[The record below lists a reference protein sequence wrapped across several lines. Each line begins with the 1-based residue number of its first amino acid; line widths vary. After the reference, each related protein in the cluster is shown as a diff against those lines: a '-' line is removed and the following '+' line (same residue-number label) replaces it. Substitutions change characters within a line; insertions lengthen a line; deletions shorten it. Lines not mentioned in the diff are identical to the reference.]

1 MKDGILNRTAARHF
15 LRKPPEQAHES
26 ALRRLRF
33 LDNHSRLLAALA
45 GRFPKE
51 SWPVEAG
58 GVQLDNPLI
67 LAAGL
72 VKGDG
77 FASEAEAMDAVKQ
90 GRNIIP
96 GWRSVPALVG
106 AVEMGSFTP
115 APRLGNPGTVLWRDA
130 EHRTL
135 YNRIGLRNPGARA
148 AAAFLSERQ
157 AELPAIYGISL
168 ATDPDETDLQQKCES
183 IAEAAKHFMSA
194 GLRPSWVTVN
204 LSCPNTE
211 PTRRTGLTG
220 NTKPANRTDLA
231 GETNPANQ
239 NANTTAHQATI
250 NPAIQTADEP
260 AHQAT
265 TNPAIQTATE
275 PPDHAKAIC
284 TAVKQ
289 ELPAEIPLWAKVG
302 PDLPDDA
309 VFQELAQALAEAGA
323 KAIIAVNTATR
334 QVPQS
339 GSQEAQR
346 DSERTRGGSELA
358 QGNSERAKHSAERR
372 QRGSE
377 RTQSSSEHL
386 GGDDMATSNFP
397 QSSAAETQAGMGGA
411 SLRSEALRAVSALA
425 DATHLSNAHRETY
438 SATTQTHPLDI
449 IGCGGILHGS
459 DLQAF
464 QNAGAKAAQYWSALV
479 FRGPKAATL
488 IARESKQI
496 RQKQIA

>member
-1 MKDGILNRTAARHF
+1 M
-15 LRKPPEQAHES
+15 ES
-26 ALRRLRF
+26 
-33 LDNHSRLLAALA
+33 
-45 GRFPKE
+45 
-51 SWPVEAG
+51 
-58 GVQLDNPLI
+58 PLI

-77 FASEAEAMDAVKQ
+77 FATEAEAMDAVKQ

-115 APRLGNPGTVLWRDA
+115 VPRLGNSGTVLWRDA

-148 AAAFLSERQ
+148 AAAFLGERLT
-157 AELPAIYGISL
+157 ELPATYGISL
-168 ATDPDETDLQQKCES
+168 AADPDETDLPKKCEG

-211 PTRRTGLTG
+211 PTWRTGLTGNTKPTSRTDLAG

-231 GETNPANQ
+231 GETNPATQ
-239 NANTTAHQATI
+239 TANTPAHQATI
-250 NPAIQTADEP
+250 NPAIQTANTP

-284 TAVKQ
+284 AAVKQ

-302 PDLPDDA
+302 PDLPEA
-309 VFQELAQALAEAGA
+309 AYQELAQALAEAGA
-323 KAIIAVNTATR
+323 KAIVAVNTATR

-339 GSQEAQR
+339 SSQKA
-346 DSERTRGGSELA
+346 
-358 QGNSERAKHSAERR
+358 

-377 RTQSSSEHL
+377 PTQGSSDHL
-386 GGDDMATSNFP
+386 GGDHAANSKTL
-397 QSSAAETQAGMGGA
+397 QSSATETQAGMGGA
-411 SLRSEALRAVSALA
+411 SLLPEALRAVSALA
-425 DATHLSNAHRETY
+425 AATHLSAAAPESP
-438 SATTQTHPLDI
+438 SATTQNPPLDI
-449 IGCGGILHGS
+449 IGCGGIFNGS

-479 FRGPKAATL
+479 FRGPNAPTL
-488 IARESKQI
+488 IARESKQA
-496 RQKQIA
+496 R

>member
-1 MKDGILNRTAARHF
+1 M
-15 LRKPPEQAHES
+15 ES
-26 ALRRLRF
+26 
-33 LDNHSRLLAALA
+33 
-45 GRFPKE
+45 
-51 SWPVEAG
+51 
-58 GVQLDNPLI
+58 PLI

-77 FASEAEAMDAVKQ
+77 FATEAEAMDAVKQ

-115 APRLGNPGTVLWRDA
+115 VPRLGNSGTVLWRDA

-148 AAAFLSERQ
+148 AAAFLGERLT
-157 AELPAIYGISL
+157 ELPATYGISL
-168 ATDPDETDLQQKCES
+168 AADPDETDLPKKCEG

-211 PTRRTGLTG
+211 PTWRTGLTGNTKPTSRTDLAG

-231 GETNPANQ
+231 GETNPATQ
-239 NANTTAHQATI
+239 TANTPAHQATI

-265 TNPAIQTATE
+265 TNPAIQTSTE
-275 PPDHAKAIC
+275 PPDHAKTIC
-284 TAVKQ
+284 AAVKQ

-302 PDLPDDA
+302 PDLPEA
-309 VFQELAQALAEAGA
+309 AYQELAQALAEAGA
-323 KAIIAVNTATR
+323 KAIVAVNTATR

-339 GSQEAQR
+339 SNQEAQR
-346 DSERTRGGSELA
+346 DSEPT
-358 QGNSERAKHSAERR
+358 QG
-372 QRGSE
+372 
-377 RTQSSSEHL
+377 SSEHL
-386 GGDDMATSNFP
+386 GGDDAANSKTL
-397 QSSAAETQAGMGGA
+397 QSSATETQAGMGGA
-411 SLRSEALRAVSALA
+411 SLLPEALRAVSALA
-425 DATHLSNAHRETY
+425 AATHLSAADPESP
-438 SATTQTHPLDI
+438 SATPQNPPLDI
-449 IGCGGILHGS
+449 IGCGGILNGS

-479 FRGPKAATL
+479 FRGPNAATL
-488 IARESKQI
+488 IARESKQA
-496 RQKQIA
+496 R

>member
-1 MKDGILNRTAARHF
+1 MRDGILNRAAARHF

-33 LDNHSRLLAALA
+33 LDKHPRLLAVLA

-51 SWPVEAG
+51 SWPLEAG

-77 FASEAEAMDAVKQ
+77 FAIEAEAMDAVGR

-96 GWRSVPALVG
+96 GWRSVPALAG

-168 ATDPDETDLQQKCES
+168 ATDPEETDLQQKCEG
-183 IAEAAKHFMSA
+183 IVEAVKHFMSA

-211 PTRRTGLTG
+211 PTWRTGLTG
-220 NTKPANRTDLA
+220 NTKPASRSDLT
-231 GETNPANQ
+231 GETNPATHT
-239 NANTTAHQATI
+239 ANTPAHQATI
-250 NPAIQTADEP
+250 NPATQTADVP

-265 TNPAIQTATE
+265 TNSAIQTATE
-275 PPDHAKAIC
+275 PTDRAKAIC
-284 TAVKQ
+284 AAVKQ

-302 PDLPDDA
+302 PDLPDA
-309 VFQELAQALAEAGA
+309 VYQELAQALVEAGA

-334 QVPQS
+334 KV
-339 GSQEAQR
+339 
-346 DSERTRGGSELA
+346 
-358 QGNSERAKHSAERR
+358 
-372 QRGSE
+372 
-377 RTQSSSEHL
+377 
-386 GGDDMATSNFP
+386 P
-397 QSSAAETQAGMGGA
+397 QSSAAETQAGMGGP
-411 SLRSEALRAVSALA
+411 SLRPEALRAVSALTA
-425 DATHLSNAHRETY
+425 ATHLSPADTEPP
-438 SATTQTHPLDI
+438 SSTTQTHPLDI
-449 IGCGGILHGS
+449 IGCGGILNGS

-479 FRGPKAATL
+479 FRGPNAPTL
-488 IARESKQI
+488 IAREAQS
-496 RQKQIA
+496 RDAP

>member
-1 MKDGILNRTAARHF
+1 MKDGILNRATTRHF
-15 LRKPPEQAHES
+15 LRKSPERAHES

-33 LDNHSRLLAALA
+33 LDKHSRLLAALA

-58 GVQLDNPLI
+58 GVRLESPLI

-77 FASEAEAMDAVKQ
+77 FATEAEAMDAVKQ

-96 GWRSVPALVG
+96 GWRSVPALAG

-148 AAAFLSERQ
+148 AAAFLGERL
-157 AELPAIYGISL
+157 AELPATYGISL
-168 ATDPDETDLQQKCES
+168 AADPDETDLQQKCEG
-183 IAEAAKHFMSA
+183 IAVAVKHFISA

-211 PTRRTGLTG
+211 PTWRIGLTD
-220 NTKPANRTDLA
+220 NNKPANQTDSA
-231 GETNPANQ
+231 GETNPATQ
-239 NANTTAHQATI
+239 TANAPAHQAAI
-250 NPAIQTADEP
+250 NPAIP
-260 AHQAT
+260 
-265 TNPAIQTATE
+265 TATE

-284 TAVKQ
+284 AAVKQ

-302 PDLPDDA
+302 PDLPEA
-309 VFQELAQALAEAGA
+309 AYQELAQALAEAGA
-323 KAIIAVNTATR
+323 KAIVAVNTATR

-339 GSQEAQR
+339 INQEA
-346 DSERTRGGSELA
+346 
-358 QGNSERAKHSAERR
+358 
-372 QRGSE
+372 
-377 RTQSSSEHL
+377 
-386 GGDDMATSNFP
+386 
-397 QSSAAETQAGMGGA
+397 QAGMGGA
-411 SLRSEALRAVSALA
+411 PLLPEALRAVSALA
-425 DATHLSNAHRETY
+425 AATHLSAADPESP
-438 SATTQTHPLDI
+438 SATTQNPPLDI
-449 IGCGGILHGS
+449 IGCGGILNGS

-479 FRGPKAATL
+479 FRGPNAPTL
-488 IARESKQI
+488 IARESKQA
-496 RQKQIA
+496 R

>member
-15 LRKPPEQAHES
+15 LRKSPGQAHES

-33 LDNHSRLLAALA
+33 LDKHSRLLAALA

-58 GVQLDNPLI
+58 GVQLSNPLI

-77 FASEAEAMDAVKQ
+77 FASEAEAMEAVGR

-96 GWRSVPALVG
+96 GWRSVPALAG

-148 AAAFLSERQ
+148 AAAFLGERL
-157 AELPAIYGISL
+157 AELPATFGISL
-168 ATDPDETDLQQKCES
+168 ASDPDEADLQQKCEG

-194 GLRPSWVTVN
+194 GLRPSWITVN

-211 PTRRTGLTG
+211 PTWRTGLTG
-220 NTKPANRTDLA
+220 NTKPVSQADLA
-231 GETNPANQ
+231 GETNPATQ
-239 NANTTAHQATI
+239 TANAPAHQATI
-250 NPAIQTADEP
+250 NPAIQTANAP
-260 AHQAT
+260 THQAAI
-265 TNPAIQTATE
+265 NPAIPTATE

-284 TAVKQ
+284 AAVKQ

-302 PDLPDDA
+302 PDLPEA
-309 VFQELAQALAEAGA
+309 AYQELAQALAEAGA
-323 KAIIAVNTATR
+323 KAIVAVNTATR

-339 GSQEAQR
+339 SSQEAQ
-346 DSERTRGGSELA
+346 GS
-358 QGNSERAKHSAERR
+358 
-372 QRGSE
+372 SE
-377 RTQSSSEHL
+377 RTQGGSIRTQGSSEQL
-386 GGDDMATSNFP
+386 NEDDATTHKFP
-397 QSSAAETQAGMGGA
+397 QPSAVETQAGMGGA
-411 SLRSEALRAVSALA
+411 SLRPETLRAVSALA
-425 DATHLSNAHRETY
+425 AATHLSSADTESP
-438 SATTQTHPLDI
+438 SATTQTPPLDI
-449 IGCGGILHGS
+449 IGCGGILNGG

-479 FRGPKAATL
+479 FRGPNAPTL
-488 IARESKQI
+488 IARESKQA
-496 RQKQIA
+496 R

>member
-1 MKDGILNRTAARHF
+1 MAQNFGGLFNRAAVRHF
-15 LRKPPEQAHES
+15 LRKPPGQAHES

-33 LDNHSRLLAALA
+33 LDKHFRLLAALA

-58 GVQLDNPLI
+58 GVRLDNPLI

-77 FASEAEAMDAVKQ
+77 FATEAEAMEAAGR

-96 GWRSVPALVG
+96 GWRSVPALAG

-148 AAAFLSERQ
+148 AAAFLGERLT
-157 AELPAIYGISL
+157 ELPATYGISL
-168 ATDPDETDLQQKCES
+168 AADPDETDLPKKCEG

-211 PTRRTGLTG
+211 PTWRTGLTG
-220 NTKPANRTDLA
+220 NTKPASQADLA
-231 GETNPANQ
+231 GETNPA
-239 NANTTAHQATI
+239 T
-250 NPAIQTADEP
+250 QTANGP

-265 TNPAIQTATE
+265 TNPAIPTATE

-284 TAVKQ
+284 AAVKQ
-289 ELPAEIPLWAKVG
+289 ELLAEIPLWAKVG
-302 PDLPDDA
+302 PDLPEA
-309 VFQELAQALAEAGA
+309 AYQELAQALAEAGA
-323 KAIIAVNTATR
+323 KAIVAVNTATR

-339 GSQEAQR
+339 SSQKA
-346 DSERTRGGSELA
+346 
-358 QGNSERAKHSAERR
+358 

-377 RTQSSSEHL
+377 PTQGSSDHL
-386 GGDDMATSNFP
+386 GGDHAANSKTLQPSAT
-397 QSSAAETQAGMGGA
+397 ETQAGIGGA
-411 SLRSEALRAVSALA
+411 SLLPEALRAVSALA
-425 DATHLSNAHRETY
+425 AATHLSAADPESP
-438 SATTQTHPLDI
+438 SATTQTPPLDI
-449 IGCGGILHGS
+449 IGCGGILNGS

-479 FRGPKAATL
+479 FRGPNAATL
-488 IARESKQI
+488 IAREAQS
-496 RQKQIA
+496 RDAP

>member
-1 MKDGILNRTAARHF
+1 MAQNSGGLFNRVATRHF

-33 LDNHSRLLAALA
+33 LDKHPRLLAALA

-51 SWPVEAG
+51 SWPLEAG
-58 GVQLDNPLI
+58 GVRLDNPLI

-77 FASEAEAMDAVKQ
+77 FATEEEAMEAVKQ

-115 APRLGNPGTVLWRDA
+115 EPRLGNPGTVLWRDA

-148 AAAFLSERQ
+148 AAAFLGERLT
-157 AELPAIYGISL
+157 ELPATYGISL
-168 ATDPDETDLQQKCES
+168 AADPDETDLPKKCEG

-211 PTRRTGLTG
+211 STW
-220 NTKPANRTDLA
+220 RTDLA
-231 GETNPANQ
+231 GDTKPASQADLADETNPAARTNPATQ
-239 NANTTAHQATI
+239 TANAPADQSAI
-250 NPAIQTADEP
+250 NPA
-260 AHQAT
+260 
-265 TNPAIQTATE
+265 NRTATE

-284 TAVKQ
+284 AAVKQ
-289 ELPAEIPLWAKVG
+289 ELSAEIPLWAKVG
-302 PDLPDDA
+302 PDLPEA
-309 VFQELAQALAEAGA
+309 AYQELAQALAEAGA
-323 KAIIAVNTATR
+323 KAIVAVNTATR

-339 GSQEAQR
+339 GSQEAQ
-346 DSERTRGGSELA
+346 
-358 QGNSERAKHSAERR
+358 
-372 QRGSE
+372 
-377 RTQSSSEHL
+377 
-386 GGDDMATSNFP
+386 
-397 QSSAAETQAGMGGA
+397 AGMGGA
-411 SLRSEALRAVSALA
+411 SLRPETLRAVSALA
-425 DATHLSNAHRETY
+425 AATHLSAADPESP
-438 SATTQTHPLDI
+438 SATTQIPPLDI
-449 IGCGGILHGS
+449 IGCGGVLHGS

-479 FRGPKAATL
+479 FRGPNAPTL
-488 IARESKQI
+488 IAREAQS
-496 RQKQIA
+496 RDAP

>member
-1 MKDGILNRTAARHF
+1 MAQNSGGLFNRAAARHF
-15 LRKPPEQAHES
+15 LRKSPERAHES

-33 LDNHSRLLAALA
+33 LDKHPRLLAALA

-58 GVQLDNPLI
+58 GVRLESPLI

-77 FASEAEAMDAVKQ
+77 FATEAEAMDAVKQ

-148 AAAFLSERQ
+148 ATAFLGKRL
-157 AELPAIYGISL
+157 AELPATYGISL
-168 ATDPDETDLQQKCES
+168 ATDPEETDLKQKCES
-183 IAEAAKHFMSA
+183 IAEAAKHFISA

-211 PTRRTGLTG
+211 PTWGTGLAG

-231 GETNPANQ
+231 GETNPATQ
-239 NANTTAHQATI
+239 TANAPAHQATI
-250 NPAIQTADEP
+250 NPAIP
-260 AHQAT
+260 
-265 TNPAIQTATE
+265 TATE
-275 PPDHAKAIC
+275 PPDHAKTIC
-284 TAVKQ
+284 AAVKQ

-302 PDLPDDA
+302 PDLPEA
-309 VFQELAQALAEAGA
+309 AYQELAQALAEAGA
-323 KAIIAVNTATR
+323 KAIVAVNTATR

-339 GSQEAQR
+339 SSQKA
-346 DSERTRGGSELA
+346 
-358 QGNSERAKHSAERR
+358 

-377 RTQSSSEHL
+377 PTQGSSDHL
-386 GGDDMATSNFP
+386 GGDDAATSKTL
-397 QSSAAETQAGMGGA
+397 QSSATETQAGMGGA
-411 SLRSEALRAVSALA
+411 SLLPEALRAVSALA
-425 DATHLSNAHRETY
+425 AATHLSAADPESP
-438 SATTQTHPLDI
+438 SATTQNPPLDI
-449 IGCGGILHGS
+449 IGCGGIFNGS

-479 FRGPKAATL
+479 FRGPNAPTL
-488 IARESKQI
+488 IARESKQA
-496 RQKQIA
+496 R

>member
-1 MKDGILNRTAARHF
+1 M
-15 LRKPPEQAHES
+15 ES
-26 ALRRLRF
+26 
-33 LDNHSRLLAALA
+33 
-45 GRFPKE
+45 
-51 SWPVEAG
+51 
-58 GVQLDNPLI
+58 PLI

-77 FASEAEAMDAVKQ
+77 FATEAEAMDAVKQ

-115 APRLGNPGTVLWRDA
+115 VPRLGNSGTVLWRDA

-148 AAAFLSERQ
+148 AAAFLGERLT
-157 AELPAIYGISL
+157 ELPATYGISL
-168 ATDPDETDLQQKCES
+168 AADPDETDLPKKCEG

-211 PTRRTGLTG
+211 PTWRTGLTGNTKPTSRTDLAG

-231 GETNPANQ
+231 GETNSANQ
-239 NANTTAHQATI
+239 TANTPAHQATI

-265 TNPAIQTATE
+265 TNPAIQTSTE
-275 PPDHAKAIC
+275 PPDHAKTIC
-284 TAVKQ
+284 AAVKQ

-302 PDLPDDA
+302 PDLPEA
-309 VFQELAQALAEAGA
+309 AYQELAQALAEAGA
-323 KAIIAVNTATR
+323 KAIVAVNTATR

-339 GSQEAQR
+339 SNQEAQR
-346 DSERTRGGSELA
+346 DSEPT
-358 QGNSERAKHSAERR
+358 QG
-372 QRGSE
+372 
-377 RTQSSSEHL
+377 SSEHL
-386 GGDDMATSNFP
+386 GGDDAANSKTL
-397 QSSAAETQAGMGGA
+397 QSSATETQAGMGGA
-411 SLRSEALRAVSALA
+411 SLLPEALRAVSALA
-425 DATHLSNAHRETY
+425 AATHLSAADPESP
-438 SATTQTHPLDI
+438 SATPQNPPLDI
-449 IGCGGILHGS
+449 IGCGGILNGS

-479 FRGPKAATL
+479 FRGPNAATL
-488 IARESKQI
+488 IARESKQA
-496 RQKQIA
+496 R

>member
-1 MKDGILNRTAARHF
+1 MKDGILNRAAARHF

-58 GVQLDNPLI
+58 GVRLESPLI

-96 GWRSVPALVG
+96 GWRSAPALVG

-115 APRLGNPGTVLWRDA
+115 APRLGNSGTVLWRDA

-168 ATDPDETDLQQKCES
+168 ATDPEETDLQQKCEG
-183 IAEAAKHFMSA
+183 IVEAVKHFMSA

-211 PTRRTGLTG
+211 STWRTGLSG
-220 NTKPANRTDLA
+220 NTKPASRTDLD
-231 GETNPANQ
+231 GETNPATQ
-239 NANTTAHQATI
+239 TANTPAHQATINPAILTADEPAHQATI

-260 AHQAT
+260 ARQAT
-265 TNPAIQTATE
+265 TNPATQTATE

-302 PDLPDDA
+302 PDLPDA
-309 VFQELAQALAEAGA
+309 VYQELAQALVEAGA
-323 KAIIAVNTATR
+323 KAIVAINTATR

-339 GSQEAQR
+339 GSQEAQ
-346 DSERTRGGSELA
+346 
-358 QGNSERAKHSAERR
+358 
-372 QRGSE
+372 
-377 RTQSSSEHL
+377 
-386 GGDDMATSNFP
+386 
-397 QSSAAETQAGMGGA
+397 AGMGGA
-411 SLRSEALRAVSALA
+411 SLLPEALRAVSALA
-425 DATHLSNAHRETY
+425 AAVQLSTAHTESP
-438 SATTQTHPLDI
+438 SATTQNPPIDI
-449 IGCGGILHGS
+449 IGCGGILNGS

-464 QNAGAKAAQYWSALV
+464 QNAGAKATQYWSALV
-479 FRGPKAATL
+479 FRGPNAPTL
-488 IARESKQI
+488 IAREAQS
-496 RQKQIA
+496 RDAP

>member
-1 MKDGILNRTAARHF
+1 MTQNSGGLFNRAAARHF
-15 LRKPPEQAHES
+15 LRKPPGQAHES

-33 LDNHSRLLAALA
+33 LDKHPGLLAAFA

-77 FASEAEAMDAVKQ
+77 FATEEEAMEAVKQ

-96 GWRSVPALVG
+96 GWRSVPALAG
-106 AVEMGSFTP
+106 AVEVGSFTP
-115 APRLGNPGTVLWRDA
+115 APRMGNPGTVLWRDA

-148 AAAFLSERQ
+148 AAAFLGERL
-157 AELPAIYGISL
+157 AELPATYGISL
-168 ATDPDETDLQQKCES
+168 AADPDETDLQQKCEG
-183 IAEAAKHFMSA
+183 IAVAVKHFISA

-211 PTRRTGLTG
+211 PTWRTDLAGD
-220 NTKPANRTDLA
+220 TKPASRSDLA
-231 GETNPANQ
+231 GETNQATPTAN
-239 NANTTAHQATI
+239 APAHQATI
-250 NPAIQTADEP
+250 NPAIQTADVP
-260 AHQAT
+260 VNQAT
-265 TNPAIQTATE
+265 TNPAIPTTTE

-284 TAVKQ
+284 AAVKQ
-289 ELPAEIPLWAKVG
+289 ELSAEIPLWAKVG
-302 PDLPDDA
+302 PDLPEA
-309 VFQELAQALAEAGA
+309 AYQELAQALAEAGA
-323 KAIIAVNTATR
+323 KAIVAVNTATR

-339 GSQEAQR
+339 SSQKA
-346 DSERTRGGSELA
+346 
-358 QGNSERAKHSAERR
+358 

-377 RTQSSSEHL
+377 PTQGSSEHL
-386 GGDDMATSNFP
+386 GGDDAATSKTL
-397 QSSAAETQAGMGGA
+397 QSSATETQAGMGGA
-411 SLRSEALRAVSALA
+411 SLLPEALRAVSALA
-425 DATHLSNAHRETY
+425 AATHLSAAAPESP
-438 SATTQTHPLDI
+438 SATTQNPPLDI
-449 IGCGGILHGS
+449 IGCGGIFNGS

-479 FRGPKAATL
+479 FRGPNAPTL
-488 IARESKQI
+488 IARESKQA
-496 RQKQIA
+496 R

>member
-1 MKDGILNRTAARHF
+1 M
-15 LRKPPEQAHES
+15 
-26 ALRRLRF
+26 
-33 LDNHSRLLAALA
+33 
-45 GRFPKE
+45 
-51 SWPVEAG
+51 
-58 GVQLDNPLI
+58 DNPLI

-77 FASEAEAMDAVKQ
+77 FATEAEAMDAVKQ

-148 AAAFLSERQ
+148 ATAFLGKRL
-157 AELPAIYGISL
+157 AELPATYGISL
-168 ATDPDETDLQQKCES
+168 ATDPEETDLKQKCES
-183 IAEAAKHFMSA
+183 IAEAAKHFISA

-211 PTRRTGLTG
+211 PTWGTGLAG

-231 GETNPANQ
+231 GETNPATQ
-239 NANTTAHQATI
+239 TANAPAHQATI
-250 NPAIQTADEP
+250 NPAIP
-260 AHQAT
+260 
-265 TNPAIQTATE
+265 TATE
-275 PPDHAKAIC
+275 PPDHAKTIC
-284 TAVKQ
+284 AAVKQ

-302 PDLPDDA
+302 PDLPEA
-309 VFQELAQALAEAGA
+309 VYQELAQALAEAGA
-323 KAIIAVNTATR
+323 KAIVAVNTATR

-339 GSQEAQR
+339 INQKA
-346 DSERTRGGSELA
+346 
-358 QGNSERAKHSAERR
+358 

-377 RTQSSSEHL
+377 PTQGSSEHL
-386 GGDDMATSNFP
+386 GGDDAATSKTL
-397 QSSAAETQAGMGGA
+397 QSGATETQAGMGGA
-411 SLRSEALRAVSALA
+411 SLRPEALRAVSALA
-425 DATHLSNAHRETY
+425 AATHLSAAAPESP
-438 SATTQTHPLDI
+438 SATTQNPPLDI
-449 IGCGGILHGS
+449 IGCGGIFNGS

-479 FRGPKAATL
+479 FRGPNAPTL
-488 IARESKQI
+488 IARESKQA
-496 RQKQIA
+496 R

>member
-1 MKDGILNRTAARHF
+1 MAQNSGGLFNRVAARHF
-15 LRKPPEQAHES
+15 LRKSPEQAHES

-33 LDNHSRLLAALA
+33 LDKHPRLLAALA

-58 GVQLDNPLI
+58 GVRLESPLI

-77 FASEAEAMDAVKQ
+77 FASEAEAMEAVGR

-115 APRLGNPGTVLWRDA
+115 EPRLGNPGTVLWRDA

-135 YNRIGLRNPGARA
+135 YNRIGLRNPGACA
-148 AAAFLSERQ
+148 AAAFLGERQ
-157 AELPAIYGISL
+157 TEMPDIYGISL
-168 ATDPDETDLQQKCES
+168 ATDPEEIDLQQKCES

-211 PTRRTGLTG
+211 PTWGTGLAG
-220 NTKPANRTDLA
+220 DNKPANRTDLT
-231 GETNPANQ
+231 GETNSANQ
-239 NANTTAHQATI
+239 TANTPAHQATI

-265 TNPAIQTATE
+265 TNPAIQTSTE
-275 PPDHAKAIC
+275 PPDHAKTIC
-284 TAVKQ
+284 AAVKQ

-302 PDLPDDA
+302 PDLPEA
-309 VFQELAQALAEAGA
+309 AYQELAQALAEAGA
-323 KAIIAVNTATR
+323 KAIVVVNTATR

-339 GSQEAQR
+339 SSQKVQGSSGRTQ
-346 DSERTRGGSELA
+346 DS
-358 QGNSERAKHSAERR
+358 
-372 QRGSE
+372 SE
-377 RTQSSSEHL
+377 RTQASSEQL
-386 GGDDMATSNFP
+386 SGDDAATSKTL
-397 QSSAAETQAGMGGA
+397 QSSATETQAGMGGA
-411 SLRSEALRAVSALA
+411 SLLPEALRAVSALA
-425 DATHLSNAHRETY
+425 AATHLSAAVPESP
-438 SATTQTHPLDI
+438 SATPQNPPLDI
-449 IGCGGILHGS
+449 IGCGGILNGS

-464 QNAGAKAAQYWSALV
+464 QNAGAKAAQYWSALA
-479 FRGPKAATL
+479 FRGPNAPTL
-488 IARESKQI
+488 IARESKQA
-496 RQKQIA
+496 R